1 MERHTP
7 YVPLQR
13 PNQEFHRP
21 KEVLTLDSLSSTPQE
36 ILATEHQLHLP
47 QPAPLVGVPS
57 KENLNRYCDYHNEK
71 GHNTNDYFHLKRQL
85 KIALESG
92 KLDHLIKDVRH
103 RGKGRQQ
110 KAKVINMVQ
119 CHSFDW
125 KRKTI
130 MTDEGWMNVPI
141 IFSPV
146 PARDLSEEA
155 LVVEAE
161 VEGYLVQRIHIDEGA
176 LVEIMFKHC
185 FNMLHPSIQSRL
197 VETQTTVSGFSRE
210 QVKPL
215 GKIELDV
222 CFGGS
227 GRCRRAIMK
236 FTVIPAPSPYN
247 IILGHPGLKQL
258 RAGKKQAVESSE
270 NVRTQD
276 NIIPKEQ
283 VQMADEDEEKTA
295 FYTDQG
301 TYCYIKMSFGLKNA
315 RATYQQ
321 LVDEAFQSQIG
332 KNLKKNQHEAK
343 PKKCSFG
350 VTKGKFLGYM
360 VTSEGIRANPV
371 KTKDIAEMQSPRTW
385 GEMQSVAGKLAALNR
400 FLSRR
405 GRKHFPRAQEDG
417 LRPTGLNNPF
427 AKKKTLFLY
436 LAASQEAVSA
446 VLLVVRRGRQHP
458 VHYVSRTLHDAERNY
473 APLEKMALALRHV
486 SRRLRRYFEAHPI
499 TVITYQPIKQVLNK
513 ADTSGRLAPYS
524 VELVAYNITYKP
536 RSAIKGHILTDF
548 INEVPMGSEAM
559 VPQQTQYTVD
569 HDKDRKEECVLY
581 TDGAAS
587 AKVSGAGLVLIIP
600 TKTEYTYALRLN
612 FESTNNQAEYEAL
625 LADALSKL
633 ASVAFNHLTK
643 EILVETLDVPS
654 MDVEEL
660 NAVVEEEGETWMTP
674 IVNCLERGIWP
685 EDQNEART
693 LRMKIN
699 QYVMEEGVLFK
710 RSYLMHMLRRVGP
723 LQANYVI
730 REIHMVSHPAKA
742 ESQGMINRHHH
753 NTRRQNREN

>member
-1 MERHTP
+1 MLLDFDDIQDVSNEEIQDNVKGKAKVCDEDLSKPFKEVLKCPFTRIIVEFSSPGHRMPANAKIYDGTGDPEDHQTLDGKARAWFEKLPPGSIENWGSLHEKFLNRFGMLKACDKDPTEISKIVRKASETLPHFKERCVSESNAIPNVPELMQISSFMSSHKCPELAKRFSDNIPKTVDEMLKRVDVIFRLEHKFAARVLERHTP

-57 KENLNRYCDYHNEK
+57 KENLKYGIGYHNEK
-71 GHNTNDYFHLKRQL
+71 GHNTVDYVPPKGQL

-92 KLDHLIKDVRH
+92 KLNHLIKDVRH

-247 IILGHPGLKQL
+247 SYW
-258 RAGKKQAVESSE
+258 V
-270 NVRTQD
+270 
-276 NIIPKEQ
+276 IP
-283 VQMADEDEEKTA
+283 A
-295 FYTDQG
+295 
-301 TYCYIKMSFGLKNA
+301 
-315 RATYQQ
+315 
-321 LVDEAFQSQIG
+321 
-332 KNLKKNQHEAK
+332 
-343 PKKCSFG
+343 
-350 VTKGKFLGYM
+350 
-360 VTSEGIRANPV
+360 
-371 KTKDIAEMQSPRTW
+371 
-385 GEMQSVAGKLAALNR
+385 
-400 FLSRR
+400 
-405 GRKHFPRAQEDG
+405 
-417 LRPTGLNNPF
+417 
-427 AKKKTLFLY
+427 
-436 LAASQEAVSA
+436 
-446 VLLVVRRGRQHP
+446 
-458 VHYVSRTLHDAERNY
+458 
-473 APLEKMALALRHV
+473 
-486 SRRLRRYFEAHPI
+486 
-499 TVITYQPIKQVLNK
+499 
-513 ADTSGRLAPYS
+513 
-524 VELVAYNITYKP
+524 
-536 RSAIKGHILTDF
+536 
-548 INEVPMGSEAM
+548 
-559 VPQQTQYTVD
+559 
-569 HDKDRKEECVLY
+569 
-581 TDGAAS
+581 
-587 AKVSGAGLVLIIP
+587 
-600 TKTEYTYALRLN
+600 
-612 FESTNNQAEYEAL
+612 
-625 LADALSKL
+625 
-633 ASVAFNHLTK
+633 
-643 EILVETLDVPS
+643 
-654 MDVEEL
+654 
-660 NAVVEEEGETWMTP
+660 
-674 IVNCLERGIWP
+674 
-685 EDQNEART
+685 
-693 LRMKIN
+693 
-699 QYVMEEGVLFK
+699 
-710 RSYLMHMLRRVGP
+710 
-723 LQANYVI
+723 
-730 REIHMVSHPAKA
+730 
-742 ESQGMINRHHH
+742 
-753 NTRRQNREN
+753 

>member
-1 MERHTP
+1 MLLDFDDIQDVSNEEIQDNVKGKAKVCDEDLSKPFKEVLKCPFTRIIVEFSSPGHRMPANAKIYDGTECSSEPSMARQGHGSKNSHQAASKTGEERCVSESNAIPNVPELMQISSFMSSHKCPELAKRFSDNIPKIVDEMLKRVDDYLRLEHKFAARVLERHTP

-92 KLDHLIKDVRH
+92 KLNHLIKDVRQ

-130 MTDEGWMNVPI
+130 MTDEGWMNIPI

-197 VETQTTVSGFSRE
+197 VETQTTVSGFSGE

-283 VQMADEDEEKTA
+283 VYVDDMVVKIKSEREMLADIAETFDNLRRIN
-295 FYTDQG
+295 
-301 TYCYIKMSFGLKNA
+301 IKLN
-315 RATYQQ
+315 
-321 LVDEAFQSQIG
+321 
-332 KNLKKNQHEAK
+332 

-350 VTKGKFLGYM
+350 VAEEKFLGYM
-360 VTSEGIRANPV
+360 VTSEGIRANPA

-385 GEMQSVAGKLAALNR
+385 GNAEP
-400 FLSRR
+400 SR
-405 GRKHFPRAQEDG
+405 
-417 LRPTGLNNPF
+417 
-427 AKKKTLFLY
+427 
-436 LAASQEAVSA
+436 
-446 VLLVVRRGRQHP
+446 
-458 VHYVSRTLHDAERNY
+458 
-473 APLEKMALALRHV
+473 
-486 SRRLRRYFEAHPI
+486 
-499 TVITYQPIKQVLNK
+499 
-513 ADTSGRLAPYS
+513 
-524 VELVAYNITYKP
+524 
-536 RSAIKGHILTDF
+536 
-548 INEVPMGSEAM
+548 
-559 VPQQTQYTVD
+559 
-569 HDKDRKEECVLY
+569 
-581 TDGAAS
+581 
-587 AKVSGAGLVLIIP
+587 KVSG
-600 TKTEYTYALRLN
+600 TKPLPLPV
-612 FESTNNQAEYEAL
+612 SGKVVAL
-625 LADALSKL
+625 L
-633 ASVAFNHLTK
+633 
-643 EILVETLDVPS
+643 
-654 MDVEEL
+654 
-660 NAVVEEEGETWMTP
+660 
-674 IVNCLERGIWP
+674 
-685 EDQNEART
+685 
-693 LRMKIN
+693 
-699 QYVMEEGVLFK
+699 
-710 RSYLMHMLRRVGP
+710 
-723 LQANYVI
+723 
-730 REIHMVSHPAKA
+730 
-742 ESQGMINRHHH
+742 
-753 NTRRQNREN
+753 